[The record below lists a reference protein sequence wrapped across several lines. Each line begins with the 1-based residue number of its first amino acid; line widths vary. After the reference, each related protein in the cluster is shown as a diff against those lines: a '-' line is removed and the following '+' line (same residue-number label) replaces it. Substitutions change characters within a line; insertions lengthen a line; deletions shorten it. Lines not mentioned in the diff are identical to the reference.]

1 MRRRGFGTG
10 PFARVVAV
18 PIALPIL
25 LPILA
30 AVSANAQSPPS
41 ASLMPPPAPVTGF
54 VPPYEILRTV
64 RAAGFNPLAPP
75 LREGT
80 TYVLRATDF
89 RGILMRVLVDARTG
103 AIRDAIRIVPGPGF
117 YGLAGYARGDY
128 GSAPYG
134 PRVYDPE
141 ASRPVV
147 MPPASDEASADDMP
161 LSQEML
167 PPDGLGPPD
176 GSLPRVGAPAASSPT
191 DQDSLALPPH
201 QQSAHSIVGPP
212 LPRPR
217 PAIAAAAKPSQDAPP
232 AAASVPDKKPDDSTT
247 VATTA
252 ASTAP
257 KPASPSAKPA
267 KGSGVPAIND

>member
-1 MRRRGFGTG
+1 MRRRGFGAG

-18 PIALPIL
+18 PIAFPIL

-30 AVSANAQSPPS
+30 AFSANAQSPPS

-64 RAAGFNPLAPP
+64 RAAGFDPLAPP

-89 RGILMRVLVDARTG
+89 RGILMRVVVDARTG

-117 YGLAGYARGDY
+117 YGPAGYARGDY
-128 GSAPYG
+128 GPAPYG
-134 PRVYDPE
+134 PPVYDPE

-147 MPPASDEASADDMP
+147 MPPASDEASAEDMP

-167 PPDGLGPPD
+167 PLDGLGPPD
-176 GSLPRVGAPAASSPT
+176 GSRARIGAPAASSPT
-191 DQDSLALPPH
+191 GQDFLAPPH

-217 PAIAAAAKPSQDAPP
+217 PAILAAAKPSQDAPP
-232 AAASVPDKKPDDSTT
+232 AAATVPDKKSDDSKPT
-247 VATTA
+247 VVTTA
-252 ASTAP
+252 APAAP